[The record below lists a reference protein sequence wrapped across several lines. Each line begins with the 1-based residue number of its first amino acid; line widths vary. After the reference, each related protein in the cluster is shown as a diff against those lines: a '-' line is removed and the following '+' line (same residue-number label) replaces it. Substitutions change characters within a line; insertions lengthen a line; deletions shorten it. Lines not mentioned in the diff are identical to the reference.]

1 MGVFSIDESEIYKQA
16 LKWGKQNYP
25 KAPEIYH
32 LAFASVIQFGC
43 VEGVSRDTVIQTM
56 RTFVAVNKIF
66 RLKAPGKFRFNEVV
80 DLISNDCYSPI
91 TLAHSQVWKQNY
103 FKHDHQLDVKKAQEL
118 ILSLHPTVIYGG
130 ERDQ

>member
-1 MGVFSIDESEIYKQA
+1 MDESEIYKQA

-80 DLISNDCYSPI
+80 DLISNDCYGPI
-91 TLAHSQVWKQNY
+91 TLAHAQVWKQNH
-103 FKHDHQLDVKKAQEL
+103 FECDHSDDINAAQIL
-118 ILSLHPTVIYGG
+118 ISNLHPTVIYGG